1 MAEAQWFV
9 AHTYSGYE
17 NKVKVDIEKTIENRG
32 LQDQILEVTV
42 PMETILEVKNGVEK
56 SSDKKLFPGYVLIHM
71 YMNDETWYVIRNT
84 RGVTGFVGPG
94 SKPVPLSAEEMD
106 KMLNGIRTSV
116 EADVEVG
123 DWVRIVTGSFKDQ
136 EGEVIE
142 VDLDERLVTINI
154 NSMGRDM
161 PVEISFTDIKKI

>member
-1 MAEAQWFV
+1 
-9 AHTYSGYE
+9 
-17 NKVKVDIEKTIENRG
+17 
-32 LQDQILEVTV
+32 
-42 PMETILEVKNGVEK
+42 MEMT
-56 SSDKKLFPGYVLIHM
+56 D
-71 YMNDETWYVIRNT
+71 DTWYVIRNT

-106 KMLNGIRTSV
+106 KMLNAVRNSV
-116 EADVEVG
+116 EADIEVG
-123 DWVRIVTGSFKDQ
+123 DWVRIVTGSFQDQ

-142 VDLDERLVTINI
+142 VNLDERLVTLNI

>member
-1 MAEAQWFV
+1 M
-9 AHTYSGYE
+9 T
-17 NKVKVDIEKTIENRG
+17 D
-32 LQDQILEVTV
+32 D
-42 PMETILEVKNGVEK
+42 
-56 SSDKKLFPGYVLIHM
+56 
-71 YMNDETWYVIRNT
+71 TWYVIRNT

-106 KMLNGIRTSV
+106 KMLNAVRNSV
-116 EADVEVG
+116 EADIEVG
-123 DWVRIVTGSFKDQ
+123 DWVRIVTGSFQDQ

-142 VDLDERLVTINI
+142 VNLDERLVTLNI